1 LILAQ
6 KRLEAFSL
14 DLAGLDVSRVTVNGR
29 PADFEQ
35 ANDKLIV
42 MPREPIRKGSVFKL
56 SVAYAGRPDPIPD
69 PTAPG
74 SGLELGWFTY
84 GNASYVVSE
93 PVGAS
98 TFYPANDEPTDVL
111 KAREVS
117 LKDST
122 ELTPR
127 SCSA

>member
-1 LILAQ
+1 
-6 KRLEAFSL
+6 
-14 DLAGLDVSRVTVNGR
+14 
-29 PADFEQ
+29 
-35 ANDKLIV
+35 
-42 MPREPIRKGSVFKL
+42 
-56 SVAYAGRPDPIPD
+56 
-69 PTAPG
+69 
-74 SGLELGWFTY
+74 
-84 GNASYVVSE
+84 VVSE